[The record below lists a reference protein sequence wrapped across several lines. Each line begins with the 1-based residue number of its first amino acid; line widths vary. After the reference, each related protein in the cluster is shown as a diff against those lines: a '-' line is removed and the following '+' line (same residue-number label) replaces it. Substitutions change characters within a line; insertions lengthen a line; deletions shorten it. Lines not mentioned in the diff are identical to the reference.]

1 MSDWAPLKRYTGA
14 RIGLERVGTGTS
26 TRELLEF
33 QLAHAQARDAV
44 MHPWDLDACARALEA
59 AGVETLTVRSRA
71 HDRTQ
76 YLTRPDLG
84 RRLEPDSLAALGER
98 RPAEPESVALILSD
112 GLSATAL
119 ESHGVMAVRALIE
132 SLARRG
138 LTTTPVVLVRNGRV
152 ALSDVIGHALKAQVA
167 VIVLGERPGL
177 SAADSLGF
185 YLTHGPKPGN
195 SDAGRN
201 CISNVRE
208 PGGLPLRIAAERL
221 SSLIVRSLELGAS
234 GVALKAFEPAAE
246 IPALASAPA
255 SSPVVDDKG

>member
-14 RIGLERVGTGTS
+14 RIGLARVGTGVS
-26 TRELLEF
+26 TRELLDF

-44 MHPWDLDACARALEA
+44 IHPWDLDACARELSA
-59 AGVETLTVRSRA
+59 AGVETLVVRSRA
-71 HDRTQ
+71 QDRTQ

-84 RRLEPDSLAALGER
+84 RRLEPDSLATLGER
-98 RPAEPESVALILSD
+98 RADAPEDVALILSD
-112 GLSATAL
+112 GLSATAV
-119 ESHGVMAVRALIE
+119 ERHGVPAVRALIE

-138 LTTTPVVLVRNGRV
+138 LATTPVVLVRNGRV
-152 ALSDVIGHALKAQVA
+152 ALSDVIGQALRTETA

-208 PGGLPLRIAAERL
+208 PGGLPARMAAERL
-221 SSLIVRSLELGAS
+221 ASLVVRSLELGAS

-246 IPALASAPA
+246 VPAIATAAGS
-255 SSPVVDDKG
+255 SSPRKR